1 MNLAG
6 FDLRL
11 LLVFDALISERSVT
25 AASQRLG
32 LTQPATSNAL
42 NRLRHRLRDPLFL
55 KTARGMEPTPRAMAL
70 AGPVSQAL
78 RQLEV
83 VLDPPMMP
91 PGGSKWTFQMAVSDH
106 VSIVVLPHLA
116 ERMEKLAPGLELRL
130 KSKVLRT
137 LPAMLDSGE
146 VDLALGYNPNLPKR
160 FKSELLFEDQYVAL
174 MRSRHALA
182 QGRLTLSRFA
192 AARHVLVRPSGEAGS
207 LLDSL
212 LERKRIRRHISMSVT
227 QLISALF
234 LVESSDLVTAA
245 FRSTAEYCLARSG
258 FDIVSRPLPLGPVPI
273 TMVWHAGTTDH
284 PSHRWMREQ
293 IAGICR
299 GLGPIISNQ
308 VDDLRSASRSKAFQ
322 MD

>member
-1 MNLAG
+1 VNLAG
-6 FDLRL
+6 FDMRL
-11 LLVFDALISERSVT
+11 LLVFDALIRERSVT

-42 NRLRHRLRDPLFL
+42 NRLRHHLRDPLFL
-55 KTARGMEPTPRAMAL
+55 KTAQGMEPTPRAVAL
-70 AGPVSQAL
+70 AGPVSHAL

-83 VLDPPMMP
+83 VLDPPVMP
-91 PGGSKWTFQMAVSDH
+91 PGGNKWTFQMAVSDH

-146 VDLALGYNPNLPKR
+146 VDLALGFNPNLPKR
-160 FKSELLFEDQYVAL
+160 FKSKLLFEDRYVAL
-174 MRSRHALA
+174 MRSTHALA
-182 QGRLTLSRFA
+182 RGRLTLPRFA

-207 LLDSL
+207 LLDHM
-212 LERKRIRRHISMSVT
+212 LERKRAKRHISMSVT

-258 FDIVSRPLPLGPVPI
+258 FDIIAHPLPLGPIPI

-284 PSHRWMREQ
+284 PAHRWMREQ
-293 IAGICR
+293 IAMICR
-299 GLGPIISNQ
+299 SLTRTILQDTG
-308 VDDLRSASRSKAFQ
+308 RHEAAFHK
-322 MD
+322 